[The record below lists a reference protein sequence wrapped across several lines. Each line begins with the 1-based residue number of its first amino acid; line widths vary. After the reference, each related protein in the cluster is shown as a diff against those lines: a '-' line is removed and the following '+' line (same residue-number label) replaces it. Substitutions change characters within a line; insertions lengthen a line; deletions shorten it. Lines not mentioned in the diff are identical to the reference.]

1 MMRAIIVDDEE
12 TVRRGLKRHYH
23 WDKYGIEVAADFED
37 GASALEWLKNHPAD
51 LLVTDIVMPRM
62 DGFSLAQQARA
73 LYEDIKIIFISGY
86 TDAKFLWNALKMNAV
101 DYIFKSID
109 FDELDAA
116 VERVVHMVRRRSMEQ
131 DRIRRLE
138 DQLGES
144 RELLQQRQL
153 VSLLSYSEESEEAL
167 DAACAALSL
176 PLDSRTRYVLLTLRL
191 SNQWA
196 LLEEEN
202 KAGGVLL
209 DLEMQ
214 NTLRSYLR
222 SHGGQV
228 LFTRRAYE
236 YVSIL
241 PAAGEDY
248 ADRLMNLS
256 LGLQAELM
264 RQFHAAAVIGLS
276 EPFVGLKNA
285 RLAYKEAA
293 SALLRRYVSD
303 DGLPQV
309 AMKKYGAGES
319 LHHIEEKRRPEIFAA
334 LMEGNEEKIRA
345 VYAQAA
351 AEMQLLSPE
360 DERQNGMMAL
370 LLMPKDLLR
379 DLPAEE
385 RGRYRSHRLLTEQY
399 LMAHDPHEQEA
410 CVLAAWLDAAATLQR
425 DDSPRM
431 NSLIRSVCDYIGAHY
446 ADQLSIAALAEMVY
460 LTPTY
465 LCVLFK
471 KNTGKTLNGYIT
483 DVRLDEACRRLNMT
497 NIHLQDICY
506 QVGYLSPSYF
516 SRLFKSRFGVSPSQY
531 RASLFQG
538 EGGEGSP

>member
-12 TVRRGLKRHYH
+12 TVRRGLRRHYH
-23 WDKYGIEVAADFED
+23 WEKYDIEVAEDFED
-37 GASALEWLKNHPAD
+37 GVSALEWLKTHPAE

-62 DGFSLAQQARA
+62 DGFALAQQARA

-86 TDAKFLWNALKMNAV
+86 TDTKFLWNALKMNAV

-109 FDELDAA
+109 FDELDGA
-116 VERVVHMVRRRSMEQ
+116 VERVVHLVQRHSMEQ
-131 DRIRRLE
+131 ARIRSLE

-144 RELLQQRQL
+144 RELMRRQQL
-153 VSLLSYSEESEEAL
+153 VSLLSYSEESEESL
-167 DAACAALSL
+167 GAACAALSL
-176 PLDSRTRYVLLTLRL
+176 PLDSQTRYVLLTLRL
-191 SNQWA
+191 SNKWA

-202 KAGGVLL
+202 NAGGVLL
-209 DLEMQ
+209 DLELQ
-214 NTLRSYLR
+214 NALGEYLKSR
-222 SHGGQV
+222 GGQV
-228 LFTRRAYE
+228 LFTRRSYE

-241 PAAGEDY
+241 PAVGEDY
-248 ADRLMNLS
+248 ADQLMSLS

-264 RQFHAAAVIGLS
+264 RRFHAAAVIGLS
-276 EPFVGLKNA
+276 EPFVGLKNV
-285 RLAYKEAA
+285 RLAYKEAT
-293 SALLRRYVSD
+293 SALLRRYISD

-309 AMKKYGAGES
+309 AMKKYGPSES

-345 VYAQAA
+345 VYAQVA
-351 AEMQLLSPE
+351 AEMQLLPSE
-360 DERQNGMMAL
+360 DEQQNGMMAL
-370 LLMPKDLLR
+370 LLLPKELLR
-379 DLPAEE
+379 DLPAED
-385 RGRYRSHRLLTEQY
+385 RGQYRSHRLLTEKY
-399 LMAHDPHEQEA
+399 LMAHDSHEQES
-410 CVLAAWLDAAATLQR
+410 CVLNAWLDAASTLHR
-425 DDSPRM
+425 DDTPRM
-431 NSLIRSVCDYIGAHY
+431 NGLIRSVCDYIGAHY
-446 ADQLSIAALAEMVY
+446 SEQLSISALADMVY

-471 KNTGKTLNGYIT
+471 KNTGKTLNSYIT
-483 DVRLDEACRRLNMT
+483 DVRLDEACHRLSMT

-538 EGGEGSP
+538 EGGESNS